1 MPAKAASIIEKTEN
15 GLVVVEATMAGAR
28 CATRAETMATI
39 IRMAELAIQDLAE
52 MGGELEDVA
61 TGLVQ
66 SAIHCAKDLGITL
79 EDAAASAAD
88 GALKG
93 AHRLGDTA
101 FDAVCSAV
109 TQPIDGVTV
118 MLRRVSP
125 LQANT
130 WSLDRSLEPLTPA
143 EAPA

>member
-1 MPAKAASIIEKTEN
+1 MPASVIEKAQN
-15 GLVVVEATMAGAR
+15 GSVVVKATMAGAR
-28 CATRAETMATI
+28 CATRAETMVTI
-39 IRMAELAIQDLAE
+39 IRMAELAIQDTAE
-52 MGGELEDVA
+52 MGGGLEDVA

-66 SAIHCAKDLGITL
+66 SAIHCAKDLGITV

-93 AHRLGDTA
+93 AHRLSDTA
-101 FDAVCSAV
+101 FDTVCRTV

-118 MLRRVSP
+118 MLRRVSS
-125 LQANT
+125 A
-130 WSLDRSLEPLTPA
+130 PA